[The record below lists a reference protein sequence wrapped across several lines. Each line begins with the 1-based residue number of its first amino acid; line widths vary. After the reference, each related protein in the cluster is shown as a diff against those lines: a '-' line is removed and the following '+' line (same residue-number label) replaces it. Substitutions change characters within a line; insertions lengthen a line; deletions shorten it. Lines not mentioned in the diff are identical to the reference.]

1 MVHIRG
7 ESNIMQLT
15 QKESMLLNDEKSM
28 EEICVIKYQNY
39 SAQANDPELKQLFN
53 KLSTEEQHHYDMLN
67 QMIQGQ
73 QPNMNQQQQQ
83 QNQAQQSQP
92 QKNQS
97 QKSTSGSVMANTGD
111 KVLCTDLLA
120 TEKYISGTYD
130 TAVFE
135 SANSSVRQALQH
147 IQKEE
152 QQHGEQIFNYMNN
165 HGMYNVQ

>member
-1 MVHIRG
+1 
-7 ESNIMQLT
+7 MQLS

-39 SAQANDPELKQLFN
+39 SAQANDPELKQLFK
-53 KLSTEEQHHYDMLN
+53 KLATEEQHHYDMLN

-73 QPNMNQQQQQ
+73 QPNMNQAQQQ
-83 QNQAQQSQP
+83 QNQTEQAQQQTNQP
-92 QKNQS
+92 QKNQMDA
-97 QKSTSGSVMANTGD
+97 MANTGD
-111 KVLCTDLLA
+111 KILCSDLLA
-120 TEKYISGTYD
+120 TEKYVSGNYD

-152 QQHGEQIFNYMNN
+152 QQHGEQIFNYMNS

>member
-1 MVHIRG
+1 
-7 ESNIMQLT
+7 
-15 QKESMLLNDEKSM
+15 MLLNDDKSM

-73 QPNMNQQQQQ
+73 QPNMNHTQQQ
-83 QNQAQQSQP
+83 QNQTQQSQQ

-97 QKSTSGSVMANTGD
+97 QKLSGYSMVNTGD

-120 TEKYISGTYD
+120 TEKYVFGTYD
-130 TAVFE
+130 IAVFE
-135 SANSSVRQALQH
+135 SANSSAYSKRRAATQRTN
-147 IQKEE
+147 
-152 QQHGEQIFNYMNN
+152 F
-165 HGMYNVQ
+165 